1 MKIIAKIS
9 VAFDCETC
17 GEKCETES
25 DYIHI
30 DESRVFRC
38 DFCGAKTRIKFVP
51 VTEKEKSN
59 E

>member
-9 VAFDCETC
+9 VQFGCETC

-25 DYIHI
+25 DYIWI
-30 DESRVFRC
+30 DETRIFRC
-38 DFCGAKTRIKFVP
+38 DFCGAETRIKFVP
-51 VTEKEKSN
+51 VEKKEKID